1 MSEKKR
7 QRWSIYLWK
16 ILNWIST
23 PLKPTVFI
31 SYAHSDVKEKDE
43 ILKNLLE
50 IESYSEKGAI
60 EWLNKNEINLMSKVW
75 TDGEIEGGENYL
87 EVIKEN
93 IKNSKIAILFLTD
106 SFFTRDFIS
115 KIEMPLI
122 FSRKRK
128 FIPKFFSRKR
138 KILPIIV
145 KYCDTGEVKWIT
157 KRRMHILNLQS
168 PLFDDNGTYNQESS
182 NKVKEDLAKKL
193 KSLIWSK
200 MKIAIFIVIV
210 FIVIIVS
217 VLPTSIKGNVFFKN
231 SGKQDGIP
239 HVRIEVTGESGIHKW
254 LYENVY
260 NKYIFSSFAS
270 DTTDIN
276 GSFKIYAFFHRFQ
289 KKYIEIRCVYG
300 KSEYEEFFNDQ
311 SIDFQIDKNF
321 LIKNGKPSVWR
332 CTRKLL
338 SGSDEFELQIKSCPT
353 ISQEC
358 GEIITI
364 KQVKPEI
371 PVSFW
376 GYNFNGGEYC
386 YDYKQNEFWN
396 KDKITVNS
404 NSKEVSIEG
413 EIDTIENKISV
424 SVSVGKEGADQIKF
438 TCE

>member
-231 SGKQDGIP
+231 GVKQDGVP
-239 HVRIEVTGESGIHKW
+239 HVRIEVTGK
-254 LYENVY
+254 Y
-260 NKYIFSSFAS
+260 NKYVCSSFAGNFIKVC
-270 DTTDIN
+270 DTTNTI
-276 GSFKIYAFFHRFQ
+276 GSFKVHAFFTFFQ
-289 KKYIEIRCVYG
+289 RKGIKIRCLYG
-300 KSEYEEFFNDQ
+300 KSEYEKTFDDQ

-338 SGSDEFELQIKSCPT
+338 SGSDEFKLQIKRHST
-353 ISQEC
+353 NSQEC
-358 GEIITI
+358 DEIITI

-424 SVSVGKEGADQIKF
+424 SVGKEGADQIKF